1 MKNWI
6 LVLIVVLV
14 TTSDIFAQ
22 KIVAD
27 TSYRP
32 KTYDQQVEQFR
43 SYPNSENDLI
53 FLGNSITARNHWE
66 ELLQMPAARN
76 RGISGDTTFGILER
90 LDEITEGHPKKIF
103 ILIGINDISR
113 NFTDEIIIENYKKIL
128 RRINKESPLTR
139 IYVQTI
145 LPVNATFG
153 VYKNHYGKD
162 DHILGINNFLREM
175 NKEKGLTLIDLHD
188 HFLDANNHLDA
199 KYTEEGLHLNA
210 NGYKLWADL
219 LKPYLEE

>member
-6 LVLIVVLV
+6 LVLLVVA
-14 TTSDIFAQ
+14 TTLNFSAQ
-22 KIVAD
+22 ISVAD
-27 TSYRP
+27 TTYRP

-43 SYPNSENDLI
+43 SYHNSENDII

-66 ELLQMPAARN
+66 ELLQIPTARN

-90 LDEITEGHPKKIF
+90 LDEITEGNPKKIF

-113 NFTDEIIIENYKKIL
+113 DFPDEIIIENYKKIL
-128 RRINKESPLTR
+128 QRIKKESPSTR

-145 LPVNATFG
+145 LPVNANFG

-162 DHILGINNFLREM
+162 DHILRINNFLKEM
-175 NKEKGLTLIDLHD
+175 KKEKGLTIIDLHD
-188 HFLDANNHLDA
+188 HLDA

-210 NGYKLWADL
+210 EGYKLWAAL
-219 LKPYLEE
+219 LK